1 VARSRERLEIMPD
14 YTVVR
19 ADHKEDW
26 SGKFGPMS
34 TYALELQEVGDGSGN
49 SRQVEMN
56 QKPAT
61 APPQVGETL
70 SGTITSSSN
79 PDFADK
85 FKKEF
90 KEGGFSGGGG
100 SRGGGTFKPRDPSE
114 IAGARHAHN
123 LLVAAHSFPPM
134 PMDAQGLVS
143 PRLIQARLDDLEAFA
158 CVLDEKTAAISDAAK
173 AQPAAEKPKED
184 DSSLPF

>member
-1 VARSRERLEIMPD
+1 MPD
-14 YTVVR
+14 YQVVR

-34 TYALELQEVGDGSGN
+34 TYALELGEVGKAEAP

-56 QKPAT
+56 QKPST
-61 APPQVGETL
+61 APPQAGEIL
-70 SGTITSSSN
+70 SGTITPSSN

-100 SRGGGTFKPRDPSE
+100 SKGGGTFKPRDPSE

-123 LLVAAHSFPPM
+123 LLVAAHSFPSMTGDYTP
-134 PMDAQGLVS
+134 AEVQT
-143 PRLIQARLDDLEAFA
+143 RLEDLEAFA

-173 AQPAAEKPKED
+173 GAKPAPKED
-184 DSSLPF
+184 GSDLPF

>member
-1 VARSRERLEIMPD
+1 MPD
-14 YTVVR
+14 YQVVR

-56 QKPAT
+56 QKPST
-61 APPQVGETL
+61 APPQAGETL

-90 KEGGFSGGGG
+90 KEGGFSGGG
-100 SRGGGTFKPRDPSE
+100 SSKGGGTFKPRDPSE

-123 LLVAAHSFPPM
+123 LLVAAHSFLPLPERA
-134 PMDAQGLVS
+134 DNSEIQE
-143 PRLIQARLDDLEAFA
+143 RLGNLEAFA

-173 AQPAAEKPKED
+173 AQPAAEKKD
-184 DSSLPF
+184 DSVPF

>member
-1 VARSRERLEIMPD
+1 
-14 YTVVR
+14 
-19 ADHKEDW
+19 
-26 SGKFGPMS
+26 MS

-49 SRQVEMN
+49 TRQVEMN
-56 QKPAT
+56 QKPST
-61 APPQVGETL
+61 APPQAGETL

-90 KEGGFSGGGG
+90 KDGGFSGGGG
-100 SRGGGTFKPRDPSE
+100 SKGGGTFKPRDPSE

-123 LLVAAHSFPPM
+123 LLVAAHTF
-134 PMDAQGLVS
+134 S
-143 PRLIQARLDDLEAFA
+143 PLPILADGGASPSAVQQRLDDLEAFA

-173 AQPAAEKPKED
+173 AQPAAEKKPETD
-184 DSSLPF
+184 VPF